1 MKYGYYPGCSL
12 ERNASAYHQSTMAV
26 ADRLGVEF
34 AEIDDWNCCGATE
47 YIAVNRLA
55 AYALVGR
62 NLALAADQLGS
73 NGQSAPVA
81 APVRGNGAL
90 PLSTGGAQLVAP
102 CSACFL
108 NLSKVNRYM
117 ADSPD
122 LAQQTNAALAAG
134 GLSYTPNS
142 VRVRHL
148 LDVVVNDVGYE
159 QIAAQVKHPL
169 RGLRVAPYY
178 GCLVVRPGF
187 QGSFDDPE
195 YPTTLDKLMRV
206 LGARVIDFPLKA
218 HCCGG
223 HMTQISQEVA
233 LELIRRLLK
242 NASEYDADMI
252 VTLCPMCQLNL
263 DAFQEAVN
271 RRFNTNYHIPVLFFT
286 QLVGLAFGMQ
296 PAELGIGKEFVA
308 ARPALAKIGV
318 DAPAPAP
325 QPSDEEA
332 SEPASAAKPARPTPR
347 KRRSD
352 DKSLPMPRMPEEEQS

>member
-12 ERNASAYHQSTMAV
+12 ERTASAYHMSTMAV
-26 ADRLGVEF
+26 ARRLGVEF
-34 AEIDDWNCCGATE
+34 AEVADWNCCGATE
-47 YIAVNRLA
+47 FIAVNRMA

-62 NLALAADQLGS
+62 NLALAADQLGANGDAARS
-73 NGQSAPVA
+73 N
-81 APVRGNGAL
+81 
-90 PLSTGGAQLVAP
+90 GGAQLVAP

-108 NLSKVNRYM
+108 NLSKVARYL

-122 LAQQTNAALAAG
+122 LAKNVNVALSAG
-134 GLSYTPNS
+134 GLSYTPGG

-148 LDVVVNDVGYE
+148 LDVVVNDVGYDA
-159 QIAAQVKHPL
+159 IAARVTRPL

-195 YPTTLDKLMRV
+195 YPTSLDKLTRL
-206 LGARVIDFPLKA
+206 LGAKVVDFPLKA

-223 HMTQISQEVA
+223 HMTQISQSVA

-242 NASEYDADMI
+242 NAAEYEADMI

-263 DAFQEAVN
+263 DAYQESVNQHFQTD
-271 RRFNTNYHIPVLFFT
+271 FKIPILFFT
-286 QLVGLAFGMQ
+286 QLVGLAFGLP
-296 PAELGIGKEFVA
+296 PAELGIGKEFVD

-318 DAPAPAP
+318 SAPAAEEPDGGAARPAP
-325 QPSDEEA
+325 R
-332 SEPASAAKPARPTPR
+332 RP
-347 KRRSD
+347 RRG
-352 DKSLPMPRMPEEEQS
+352 DKSLPMPRMPEEGQP